1 MTIEPYNYNE
11 DPSGR
16 SDTPVQALER
26 CKITLE
32 KTILG
37 ELCVTCYKR
46 RNNQFVYRMIAKNK
60 KELVEEIK
68 QAQRKQMQEYD
79 NVIAE
84 RLKALEELV
93 QAKNQMD
100 AIYNESIH
108 KIEENS

>member
-1 MTIEPYNYNE
+1 M
-11 DPSGR
+11 
-16 SDTPVQALER
+16 QALEI
-26 CKITLE
+26 CEITLE
-32 KTILG
+32 KTTLG

-46 RNNQFVYRMIAKNK
+46 RNNQFVYRMVAKNK
-60 KELVEEIK
+60 KGLVEKIK
-68 QAQRKQMQEYD
+68 RAQRKSMQEYD

-108 KIEENS
+108 KIEES